1 MIDKIIVEDPGWSWI
16 GWQWTAVGV
25 AILFV
30 VVGLV
35 WLLSFT
41 ASTRRVA
48 GGLRHAAFIGLIIAA
63 CAVPAGA
70 GVNAIV
76 SSTMRSTAI
85 EAEKQHQLEKLG
97 YLNYEDESE
106 RYQFT
111 AVKDN
116 QYVRG
121 VIIEYPEMTWQI
133 MLLDMNVEKE

>member
-1 MIDKIIVEDPGWSWI
+1 MIDKIIVEDPGWSWV
-16 GWQWTAVGV
+16 GWQWTAAGV
-25 AILFV
+25 AILFAA
-30 VVGLV
+30 VGLV
-35 WLLSFT
+35 WFLSFM

-48 GGLRHAAFIGLIIAA
+48 WGLRHAAFIGLIIAA